1 MTYLVWEA
9 EEGEGVGGVWRH
21 LGSVDSL
28 EGLVQVQHCPPT
40 PPHYP
45 HHHSHGSTEASALGY
60 VE

>member
-1 MTYLVWEA
+1 MTHLVWEA

-28 EGLVQVQHCPPT
+28 EGLVRAQRRPPT